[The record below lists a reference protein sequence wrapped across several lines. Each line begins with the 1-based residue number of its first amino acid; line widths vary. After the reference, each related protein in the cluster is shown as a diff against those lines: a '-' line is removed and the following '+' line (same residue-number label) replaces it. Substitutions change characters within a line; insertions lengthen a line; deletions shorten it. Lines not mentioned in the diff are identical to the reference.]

1 MISSSP
7 AKRLQADLAL
17 GLAALIWG
25 ATFVLVKDA
34 LGDVSVFVYLA
45 VRFALAAVVMAIFF
59 WRAMRGLTLAS
70 IWAGVQIGFFMF
82 AGYAFQTTG
91 LKFTTPSKAAFIT
104 GSSVVLVPL
113 LLAVFSRRRIKKSIN
128 KWIWA
133 GALAALVG
141 LYFLTVP
148 PEGFGSLNK
157 GDPIVFVCAVAFA
170 LHMIVI
176 SRYVARHSV
185 GALAVIQV
193 ATTAVLASVAIPVAS
208 LAGLEQPH
216 WRWSGTLVAAV
227 LVTALGS
234 TAFGFSA
241 QTWSQ
246 QYTSP
251 THTAILISTE
261 PVFAAITSWLIAKE
275 HLGPRILLGA
285 ALIFVGILLA
295 ELKGATPIAPESPEP
310 ELRPHHD

>member
-1 MISSSP
+1 MLS
-7 AKRLQADLAL
+7 KRLQADLAL
-17 GLAALIWG
+17 GFTALIWG
-25 ATFVLVKDA
+25 ATFVVVKDA
-34 LGDVSVFVYLA
+34 LADVSVFVYIA
-45 VRFALAAVVMAIFF
+45 VRFALAAAVMAIFF
-59 WRAMRGLTLAS
+59 WRSLRDLKLAS
-70 IWAGVQIGFFMF
+70 VWAGAQIGFFMF

-91 LKFTTPSKAAFIT
+91 LKFTSPSKAAFIT
-104 GSSVVLVPL
+104 GSSVVIVPL
-113 LLAVFSRRRIKKSIN
+113 LLALFSRRHVN
-128 KWIWA
+128 KWIWVGA
-133 GALAALVG
+133 IAALAG

-148 PEGFGSLNK
+148 PEGLDGLNR
-157 GDPIVFVCAVAFA
+157 GDPIVFGCAVAFA

-176 SRYVARHSV
+176 SRYVEHHSV

-193 ATTAVLASVAIPVAS
+193 ATTAVLATIAIPLLSVT
-208 LAGLEQPH
+208 GLEQP
-216 WRWSGTLVAAV
+216 RWHSSPTLIIAV

-251 THTAILISTE
+251 THTAILISLE
-261 PVFAAITSWLIAKE
+261 PVFAAITSGIVAKE

-285 ALIFVGILLA
+285 GLIFAGILLA

-310 ELRPHHD
+310 ELRPHSD